1 MQEPESKA
9 TSKPQ
14 RNRSA
19 GGRPKCAPCDL
30 RDRTIEVRM
39 SAREKAVVR
48 EKAKAVCST
57 PGRFMRD
64 SALSRRL
71 PPMPAPAINREQY
84 AELAKLSG
92 NLNQLSRAVNSG
104 LPVTVNDEFLQILS
118 CEVGRLRLAL
128 IGAGGRE

>member
-1 MQEPESKA
+1 MQKLESNA
-9 TSKPQ
+9 TSKLQ

-19 GGRPKCAPCDL
+19 GGRPKCAASDL
-30 RDRTIEVRM
+30 RDKTISVRM
-39 SAREKAVVR
+39 SAREKAAMR

-57 PGRFMRD
+57 PGRFMRE

-71 PPMPAPAINREQY
+71 PPMPAPAVNREQY

-104 LPVTVNDEFLQILS
+104 LPVTVTDEFLQSLS

-128 IGAGGRE
+128 IGVGGRE